1 MYLGIPGGITPDMLD
16 RGLAEDLAAAS
27 LTMARRFAAGGTLW
41 CVAPTWEP
49 HAHHVA
55 VEFVH
60 PVIVGKRALPAFAL
74 TGPDLIPRA
83 AVAVRPG
90 DLVIAVA
97 GGRNAAVANLMRQ
110 SSTGGAASF
119 WIGSGRR
126 PPAGSA
132 DHVLWVDDADPMAP
146 ATGRFVLLYHLLWEL
161 THVCF
166 EHPGLLAEQA
176 AAVGSGTGESG
187 TVGSGIGGPSS
198 GAQRPTAG
206 PEPRA
211 TGPGRQ
217 GAGRE
222 PQAARREPQGT
233 GFLYPFIDAEER
245 DAEPLLAALAV
256 SARAKAAES
265 AALQQTTLAAA
276 ADQVAACA
284 AAMAERFADGGRL
297 YAFGNGGSS
306 TDCATFATLFASPPA
321 GGPAYRGLPALN
333 LAADQAVVTALG
345 NDVGFDLV
353 FSRQI
358 IAHAAAR
365 DIAVAFSTSGNSR
378 DLMAALRE
386 ARGRGLLTVGFAGY
400 DGGEMA
406 ASGDVDYCF
415 VVRSQSIHRIQ
426 ESQAL
431 LGYQLWA
438 STQQSFRKT
447 MDRCVHPDVHNGPSS
462 GPHPHGE
469 TA

>member
-1 MYLGIPGGITPDMLD
+1 MTSGITPDMLD
-16 RGLAEDLAAAS
+16 GGLAEDLAAAS
-27 LTMARRFAAGGTLW
+27 LAMARRFAAGATLW
-41 CVAPTWEP
+41 CVAPSWEP
-49 HAHHVA
+49 HAHHMA

-74 TGPDLIPRA
+74 VGSALVPRA
-83 AVAVRPG
+83 GVAVRTG
-90 DLVIAVA
+90 DILIAVA
-97 GGRNAAVANLMRQ
+97 GRQDAAVADLMGRAPAW
-110 SSTGGAASF
+110 GAASA
-119 WIGSGRR
+119 WIGSGPR
-126 PPAGSA
+126 PPAEAA
-132 DHVLWVDDADPMAP
+132 DHVLWIDDPDPMAP

-166 EHPGLLAEQA
+166 EHPGLLTEPAP
-176 AAVGSGTGESG
+176 GPTG
-187 TVGSGIGGPSS
+187 
-198 GAQRPTAG
+198 RP
-206 PEPRA
+206 
-211 TGPGRQ
+211 
-217 GAGRE
+217 E
-222 PQAARREPQGT
+222 PQAT
-233 GFLYPFIDAEER
+233 GFLYPFIAAEER
-245 DAEPLLAALAV
+245 DPGRLLAELAT

-265 AALQQTTLAAA
+265 AALQQATLAAD
-276 ADQVAACA
+276 ADQVAACG
-284 AAMAERFADGGRL
+284 AAMAERFAAGGRL

-321 GGPAYRGLPALN
+321 GGPASSPADPPAGARPAGRPLPALN

-358 IAHAAAR
+358 IAHAAAP

-386 ARGRGLLTVGFAGY
+386 ARGRGLLTVGLAGY

-431 LGYQLWA
+431 LGYDLWA
-438 STQQSFRKT
+438 SAQQAFQQT
-447 MDRCVHPDVHNGPSS
+447 GPN
-462 GPHPHGE
+462 PHGG
-469 TA
+469 TR